1 MGFIDWYNNWSAER
15 RKKKELAALD
25 RLRRFLAGEK
35 RRIDPL
41 EAVVGKIEVL
51 VNQGKFEE
59 AEKLAP
65 DLIQMMKEKEII
77 DQMEKKDFK
86 RFKSTMFKELRAE
99 MKRIK

>member
-1 MGFIDWYNNWSAER
+1 MDWYNNWSAER

-65 DLIQMMKEKEII
+65 DLIQMMREKELI

-86 RFKSTMFKELRAE
+86 RFKRTMFSELRAE
-99 MKRIK
+99 MKRMR

>member
-1 MGFIDWYNNWSAER
+1 MGFFDWYQNWSAER

-25 RLRRFLAGEK
+25 HLRRFLEGEK
-35 RRIDPL
+35 KRIGPL
-41 EAVVGKIEVL
+41 EAVVGEIEVL

-65 DLIQMMKEKEII
+65 NLIQMMKEKELI

-99 MKRIK
+99 MQRIK